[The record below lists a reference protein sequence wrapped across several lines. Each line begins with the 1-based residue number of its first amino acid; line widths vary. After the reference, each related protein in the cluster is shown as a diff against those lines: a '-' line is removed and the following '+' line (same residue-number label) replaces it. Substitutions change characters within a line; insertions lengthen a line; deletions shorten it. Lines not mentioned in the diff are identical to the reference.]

1 LRIYIDTNNV
11 TVDDDVAMSEGQL
24 SLDELA
30 DRVGL
35 SRRAIRFY
43 VQRGLLPP
51 PLGLGRGRHYDQRHL
66 ETLRRIQELQS
77 AGHSLDAIGQIL
89 AGGEVTPPA
98 GAAVETGLP
107 GATRT
112 TTTPRPPR
120 RRSELSA
127 ELWTRLRLAPGVEL
141 HVDAAAHP
149 TAEQLLKIRQ
159 AVRRILRPDLLDD
172 DDEETDDA
180 ED

>member
-1 LRIYIDTNNV
+1 MMHPPRHSM
-11 TVDDDVAMSEGQL
+11 AEGQL
-24 SLDELA
+24 SLEELA

-66 ETLRRIQELQS
+66 EAVRRIQELQA
-77 AGHSLDAIGQIL
+77 AGHSLEAIGKIL
-89 AGGEVTPPA
+89 AGGEVPAAERVPAVAGVPPA
-98 GAAVETGLP
+98 
-107 GATRT
+107 
-112 TTTPRPPR
+112 R
-120 RRSELSA
+120 RRAELSA
-127 ELWTRLRLAPGVEL
+127 ELWARLRLLPGVEL
-141 HVDAAAHP
+141 HFDASEHP

-172 DDEETDDA
+172 DEETDDA

>member
-1 LRIYIDTNNV
+1 
-11 TVDDDVAMSEGQL
+11 MSEGQL
-24 SLDELA
+24 SLEELA
-30 DRVGL
+30 DRMGL

-77 AGHSLDAIGQIL
+77 AGHSLDAIGHIL
-89 AGGEVTPPA
+89 AGGEVTPAA
-98 GAAVETGLP
+98 GAAVETELP
-107 GATRT
+107 AAAAQATTRS
-112 TTTPRPPR
+112 PR
-120 RRSELSA
+120 RRRELSA

-149 TAEQLLKIRQ
+149 TAEQLLQVRQ

-172 DDEETDDA
+172 DEETDDA

>member
-1 LRIYIDTNNV
+1 M
-11 TVDDDVAMSEGQL
+11 AEGQL

-51 PLGLGRGRHYDQRHL
+51 PLGLGRGRHYDQRHI
-66 ETLRRIQELQS
+66 EVLRRIQELQA
-77 AGHSLDAIGQIL
+77 AGHSLHAIARIL
-89 AGGEVTPPA
+89 AGREVTP
-98 GAAVETGLP
+98 AAAADVPVELD
-107 GATRT
+107 AS
-112 TTTPRPPR
+112 PRAR

-141 HVDAAAHP
+141 HFDATEHP
-149 TAEQLLKIRQ
+149 TAEQLIRIRQ
-159 AVRRILRPDLLDD
+159 AVRRILRPDLLD
-172 DDEETDDA
+172 EEAA
-180 ED
+180 EPED

>member
-1 LRIYIDTNNV
+1 MILI
-11 TVDDDVAMSEGQL
+11 AMSEGQL
-24 SLDELA
+24 SLEELA
-30 DRVGL
+30 DRIGL

-66 ETLRRIQELQS
+66 ETLRLIQELQS

-98 GAAVETGLP
+98 GAAVETELP
-107 GATRT
+107 DAAALT
-112 TTTPRPPR
+112 TTRLPR
-120 RRSELSA
+120 RRRAELSA

-141 HVDAAAHP
+141 HVDAAVHP

-172 DDEETDDA
+172 DEETDDA

>member
-1 LRIYIDTNNV
+1 
-11 TVDDDVAMSEGQL
+11 MPEGQL
-24 SLDELA
+24 SLEELA

-98 GAAVETGLP
+98 GAAASVMELEASSRPT
-107 GATRT
+107 
-112 TTTPRPPR
+112 RPPR

-127 ELWTRLRLAPGVEL
+127 QLWTRLRLAPGVEL